1 MEAGFRAANE
11 FDSKST
17 SFVLASIKITDGFL
31 RSGSF
36 AKFEK
41 TVVAR
46 SGAKAV
52 DGVPKRTPQN
62 NAETATPISFFMMR
76 KLTPTVCDENVSNC
90 KP

>member
-1 MEAGFRAANE
+1 LRVDAGFLAANE

-31 RSGSF
+31 RSGSL

-46 SGAKAV
+46 AGSKAV

-62 NAETATPISFFMMR
+62 NAEIVTPINLFISY
-76 KLTPTVCDENVSNC
+76 
-90 KP
+90 

>member
-1 MEAGFRAANE
+1 VEAGFRAANE

-31 RSGSF
+31 RSGSL

-52 DGVPKRTPQN
+52 DGVPKIPPKVFCLCRQPTDCQPP
-62 NAETATPISFFMMR
+62 AWELVISDF
-76 KLTPTVCDENVSNC
+76 
-90 KP
+90 